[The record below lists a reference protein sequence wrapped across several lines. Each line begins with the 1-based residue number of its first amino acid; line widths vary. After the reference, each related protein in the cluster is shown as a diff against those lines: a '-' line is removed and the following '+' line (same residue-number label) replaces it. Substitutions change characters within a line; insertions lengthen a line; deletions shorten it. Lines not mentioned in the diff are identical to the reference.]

1 MSCRKLPPALLIV
14 AVLGAPAGWAES
26 ALTLKS
32 VKVNLPDDSEMF
44 TGDGS
49 DPINNNCLACHSA
62 SMVLTQPALPKAVW
76 QAEVEKMIHAYKA
89 PVADEDVAA
98 IVDYLARTK
107 GTK

>member
-1 MSCRKLPPALLIV
+1 MARMTLPLALLIM
-14 AVLGAPAGWAES
+14 AVLLPLPGRAVS
-26 ALTLKS
+26 SITLKS
-32 VKVNLPDDSEMF
+32 VNVNLPDDSEMF
-44 TGDGS
+44 TGPGS

-89 PVADEDVAA
+89 PVADEDVAP